1 MSENCEVKMASLDEF
16 LKQLVVQDTKK
27 RIQLGEDIIS
37 YLENPSN
44 TIECE
49 EFGDFIDSVA
59 SWVNNSNFKVSQN
72 GLTILGLVADRMK
85 DDFRPYISTVL
96 SATVDRMGDSRDQVR
111 QQAKKFLLKLMSDVS
126 SPQHMFEKLMPVFS
140 HKNWKV
146 REEMLICLKD
156 ALVSY
161 GSHSL
166 ALSKMMPSVVKLL
179 SDPNLQVRE
188 TASHTIIE
196 IYKHVGEKVRQDL
209 TKRQNIPAAKLQTI
223 LSKFDEIKTSGD
235 LLPSALLDQGSQKGD
250 DDTDSRSQS
259 SKSSAKR
266 ASSAPPPRKTML
278 STPKRTSTLQQKRS
292 PKNGSEKTT
301 VSAAVPAGAADE
313 EMFMKA
319 FEDVPR
325 VQLYSGRELENQLGK
340 IKEILSNPNNEWGKR
355 IEAMKRLRSF
365 IIAGATEYEELYL
378 NLRQLEVPFQTTLK
392 DLRSQVVREA
402 CITIAFLSQQLGSKL
417 DHFSEAVLQSL
428 INLIPNSAKIMSTA
442 GIVAVHF
449 IIQHTHCSRLIPVI
463 VSNLS
468 SKSKDIRKV
477 CVEFLDQLLHIW
489 PTHTLE
495 KHIGILQE
503 AIRKGISDAN
513 PEARVCSRKAF
524 WGFADHFREQADSL
538 LSSLDSNKQ
547 RMIQDGGLFLTCSS
561 SNNSLSGA
569 SKGGNVRVGSPST
582 SGSVENLSQMPAGG
596 SSRRSG
602 IPISN
607 ALQCDPS
614 YVPSTFRSNSAID
627 VAAAKRAKI
636 RAYGTITQPVRG
648 SAASLAKHNSRG
660 GDNNIVALTSPERLG
675 RPKSKGVS
683 QSQPSSRSGSPS
695 SRLSYNTYQEISSS
709 GRVRRKSGIPLTTG
723 TSRETSP
730 ARSLHGGHER
740 RPSGTYRS
748 RPFIGA
754 GERYHPTTITTST
767 PVMAE
772 KILQQ
777 SKEAEAAMADA
788 LVSDGFNFD
797 PCLKS
802 PRRRF
807 NAFDDQSDESETSS
821 ASSDRSFGSYG
832 GRHLDDVPEII
843 HNLGSIHWSE
853 RKEGLLG
860 LCALLRSSR
869 MLSPG
874 ELKRVTDTFTKLF
887 MDPHTKVFTLFL
899 DTLNELIRVHHVD
912 LYGWLYVLLTRLF
925 IKSGTDIVTSVQ
937 TKIKKTLD
945 LIRDCFSSD
954 KLFHVIIR
962 FLNDPTQTPNN
973 KAKLTMLQYLN
984 SVLKVM
990 DPSEFLG
997 SNSETKQAV
1006 TKVISWTTDTKNSDL
1021 RRFSQDIIMGLF
1033 NVNTPEFS
1041 MLLNQLPKS
1050 YQDSA
1055 FKLLSS
1061 RRRSSTDSNIS
1072 LGVRNPPSPVTS
1084 NLHSSSATSS
1094 RSETPQDH
1102 SLEYDDT
1109 ENLNSEEIFNS
1120 LKMTSA
1126 EIQKYSETTYEKE
1139 YNSKDE
1145 RQKLKDN
1152 VIRDSGPQDSGN
1164 SYSSSPDGRQDSVHE
1179 RLKLLRIQSPKYSS
1193 NYYKEQ
1199 DREDG
1204 VDRDAYPEPYF
1215 DQRELED
1222 DSVFGDIVTELNN
1235 HNTRNEPRKQ
1245 ALTRLIYLAK
1255 EDHPGWEDHFRNI
1268 LRLLIATMTD
1278 ADGSVRTLA
1287 LKTLCELLKM
1297 QAQRFHGYG
1306 ELTILKILDA
1316 HKDPEKE
1323 VQRTAEMC
1331 SEVAATVLPAELCV
1345 RTLCPMIK
1353 NGEYPSNH
1361 AAIKMLTKLVE
1372 QQQKNIILQLL
1383 PNMMPALVQAY
1394 DNTESS
1400 VRKAAVFCMVAIHS
1414 VVSDSMKPYLSSLNG
1429 SKMKLLNLYI
1439 KRNQSSGR
1447 STPGSPASSATFQ

>member
-1 MSENCEVKMASLDEF
+1 MSETNSRLLSPSSSSASICDTSTSEPVT
-16 LKQLVVQDTKK
+16 KSNLVSDDGE
-27 RIQLGEDIIS
+27 IQWGEDADWIMLFDNMI
-37 YLENPSN
+37 
-44 TIECE
+44 
-49 EFGDFIDSVA
+49 
-59 SWVNNSNFKVSQN
+59 K
-72 GLTILGLVADRMK
+72 LTTQ
-85 DDFRPYISTVL
+85 S
-96 SATVDRMGDSRDQVR
+96 
-111 QQAKKFLLKLMSDVS
+111 
-126 SPQHMFEKLMPVFS
+126 
-140 HKNWKV
+140 
-146 REEMLICLKD
+146 
-156 ALVSY
+156 
-161 GSHSL
+161 
-166 ALSKMMPSVVKLL
+166 
-179 SDPNLQVRE
+179 
-188 TASHTIIE
+188 
-196 IYKHVGEKVRQDL
+196 
-209 TKRQNIPAAKLQTI
+209 
-223 LSKFDEIKTSGD
+223 
-235 LLPSALLDQGSQKGD
+235 PSAQRRSCGCKGSLKGD
-250 DDTDSRSQS
+250 DDTDSRSQQSDSSDVDSS

-292 PKNGSEKTT
+292 PKNGSEKYT
-301 VSAAVPAGAADE
+301 VSAGVPAGAADE

-325 VQLYSGRELENQLGK
+325 VQLFSGRELENQLGK
-340 IKEILSNPNNEWGKR
+340 IKETLSNPNNEWGKR
-355 IEAMKRLRSF
+355 IEAMKKLRSF

-378 NLRQLEVPFQTTLK
+378 SLRQLEVPFQISVK

-402 CITIAFLSQQLGSKL
+402 CITIAFLSQQMGSKL
-417 DHFSEAVLQSL
+417 DHFSEAVLQTL
-428 INLIPNSAKIMSTA
+428 ISLIPNSAKIMSTA
-442 GIVAVHF
+442 GIVAIRF
-449 IIQHTHCSRLIPVI
+449 IIQHTHCSRLIPI
-463 VSNLS
+463 ITSNLA
-468 SKSKDIRKV
+468 SKSKEIRKV
-477 CVEFLDQLLHIW
+477 CIEFLDQLLHTW

-495 KHIGILQE
+495 KHIAILQE
-503 AIRKGISDAN
+503 AIRKGLSDAD
-513 PEARVCSRKAF
+513 PEARVCSRKTF

-547 RMIQDGGLFLTCSS
+547 RMLQDGGLSLTYSS

-569 SKGGNVRVGSPST
+569 SKCGNVRVGSPSAT
-582 SGSVENLSQMPAGG
+582 GSVENLSQTPAVS

-607 ALQCDPS
+607 APQCDP
-614 YVPSTFRSNSAID
+614 T
-627 VAAAKRAKI
+627 
-636 RAYGTITQPVRG
+636 
-648 SAASLAKHNSRG
+648 
-660 GDNNIVALTSPERLG
+660 
-675 RPKSKGVS
+675 
-683 QSQPSSRSGSPS
+683 SSRSGSPS
-695 SRLSYNTYQEISSS
+695 SRLSYNTYQDIGSS

-740 RPSGTYRS
+740 RPSGSYRS

-754 GERYHPTTITTST
+754 GERFHPTTITTSA

-788 LVSDGFNFD
+788 LVSDGFSFD

-832 GRHLDDVPEII
+832 GRHLDDMPEII

-874 ELKRVTDTFTKLF
+874 ELKRVTDTFTKMF

-899 DTLNELIRVHHVD
+899 DTLNELICVHHMD

-945 LIRDCFSSD
+945 LIRDCFASD

-962 FLNDPTQTPNN
+962 FLNDPTQTSNN
-973 KAKLTMLQYLN
+973 KTKLTMLQYLH

-990 DPSEFLG
+990 DPSEFSG
-997 SNSETKQAV
+997 SNSETKQAI
-1006 TKVISWTTDTKNSDL
+1006 TKVISWTADPKSSDL
-1021 RRFSQDIIMGLF
+1021 RRFSQDVIMGLF

-1072 LGVRNPPSPVTS
+1072 FGMRNPPSPVTS

-1126 EIQKYSETTYEKE
+1126 EIQKYSVNTYEKE
-1139 YNSKDE
+1139 YNCKDE
-1145 RQKLKDN
+1145 RQKSKDN
-1152 VIRDSGPQDSGN
+1152 VMRDSGPQESGN
-1164 SYSSSPDGRQDSVHE
+1164 SHSSSPDGRQDSVHE
-1179 RLKLLRIQSPKYSS
+1179 RLKLLRIQSPKYSP

-1199 DREDG
+1199 DRENG
-1204 VDRDAYPEPYF
+1204 IDRDAHSEPCF

-1222 DSVFGDIVTELNN
+1222 DSVFGDIVAELNN
-1235 HNTRNEPRKQ
+1235 HNTRNEPRKH
-1245 ALTRLIYLAK
+1245 ALTRLIYLVK

-1268 LRLLIATMTD
+1268 LRLLIATMAD
-1278 ADGSVRTLA
+1278 ADGSIRTLA

-1297 QAQRFHGYG
+1297 QARRFHGYG

-1316 HKDPEKE
+1316 HKDSEKE
-1323 VQRTAEMC
+1323 VQRQ
-1331 SEVAATVLPAELCV
+1331 LKCV
-1345 RTLCPMIK
+1345 QRRQLQSCQQ
-1353 NGEYPSNH
+1353 SC
-1361 AAIKMLTKLVE
+1361 LVE
-1372 QQQKNIILQLL
+1372 QQQKNIVLQLL
-1383 PNMMPALVQAY
+1383 PDMMPALVQAY

-1414 VVSDSMKPYLSSLNG
+1414 VVGDSMKTYLSSLNG

-1439 KRNQSSGR
+1439 KRHQSSGS